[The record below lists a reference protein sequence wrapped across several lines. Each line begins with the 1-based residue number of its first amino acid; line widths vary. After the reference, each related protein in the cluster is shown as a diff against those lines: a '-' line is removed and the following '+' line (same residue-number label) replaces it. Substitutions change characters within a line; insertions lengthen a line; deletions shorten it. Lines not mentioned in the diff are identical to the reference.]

1 MPARQLGLTRP
12 QANRLRQVSV
22 WVNLLGFYFFIT
34 DQIVVCAA
42 LKIIA
47 EGLRIPFFEHTSAR
61 DMTGLCLFFMAGSV
75 LAIYLRV
82 S

>member
-1 MPARQLGLTRP
+1 MPARKLGLTRC

-22 WVNLLGFYFFIT
+22 GLNLLGFYFFIT
-34 DQIVVCAA
+34 DQIVICAA
-42 LKIIA
+42 LKIVA
-47 EGLRIPFFEHTSAR
+47 EGLRIPFFEHTHAR
-61 DMTGLCLFFMAGSV
+61 DMTGLCLFFIAGSV